1 MQGTLDAVHASKP
14 LWFTMVLMKRQ
25 LLILSALC
33 GVSLAASFSGFDI
46 KPKGNQD
53 VDLVTGVTTLPQ
65 GGMVTDSKNGI
76 KIDAQFI
83 EMKEGDFLRAK
94 TAKLTTTDGGVLTA
108 SNVEF
113 SVKQNNLTATGKIN
127 YKDSNIK
134 DLGAD
139 KVVVNTK
146 EHIIVA
152 SGGVQADSP
161 AIKANM
167 VLADYEKNV
176 AVLYGNYTFQS
187 GKQKLSN
194 KSSTGTLFVKFNAK
208 GEATATT
215 KPTAEQLAAFK
226 PYLK

>member
-1 MQGTLDAVHASKP
+1 
-14 LWFTMVLMKRQ
+14 MKRE
-25 LLILSALC
+25 LLIISALC

-53 VDLVTGVTTLPQ
+53 VDLVTGITTLPQ

-83 EMKEGDFLRAK
+83 EMKEGDFLKAK
-94 TAKLTTTDGGVLTA
+94 TAKLTTSDGGLLTA
-108 SNVEF
+108 SNVEY
-113 SVKQNNLTATGKIN
+113 SVKNNNLTATGKIN
-127 YKDSNIK
+127 YKDDNIK

-146 EHIIVA
+146 DHIIVA
-152 SGGVQADSP
+152 SGGVQAQAP

-176 AVLYGNYTFQS
+176 AVLYGNYSFQS

-194 KSSTGTLFVKFNAK
+194 KSGTGLLFVKFNAK

-215 KPTAEQLAAFK
+215 KPSAEQLAAFK
-226 PYLK
+226 SYLK